1 MCAFNLDKQVEKQL
15 TWSRISFSP
24 EVNLEVFVSAY
35 EWFRVNHLTL
45 NVEKSLIFH
54 LLVVVPAKVVKKG
67 PSIFLLVLVVQTLDG
82 AIHRIHLYP
91 ADSLIDFRNTY
102 PVRSAVSN
110 VLNNRG
116 QMLLLFHSSKNGEE
130 VGVGGGPTP

>member
-67 PSIFLLVLVVQTLDG
+67 PSIFPLALVVQTLDST
-82 AIHRIHLYP
+82 IHRIKLYP
-91 ADSLIDFRNTY
+91 VDSLIDFHKTY
-102 PVRSAVSN
+102 PVDSD
-110 VLNNRG
+110 L
-116 QMLLLFHSSKNGEE
+116 SSG
-130 VGVGGGPTP
+130 

>member
-82 AIHRIHLYP
+82 AMHRINLYP

-102 PVRSAVSN
+102 PVGSAVSN

-116 QMLLLFHSSKNGEE
+116 QMLLLFHSSKKGEE
-130 VGVGGGPTP
+130 GVGGGPTP